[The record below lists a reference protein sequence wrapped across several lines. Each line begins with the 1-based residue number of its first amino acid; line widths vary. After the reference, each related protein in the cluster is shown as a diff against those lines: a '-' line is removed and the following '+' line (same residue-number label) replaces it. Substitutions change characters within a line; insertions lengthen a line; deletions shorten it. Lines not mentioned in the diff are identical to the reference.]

1 MFHFSLKYSK
11 DPTKRLFS
19 SLTFWGCRSKG
30 PGRRKHPI
38 LVRNGKK
45 ESHMVSC
52 YCRQLLNHLT
62 YSRLCPTLSNYVC
75 RSEDSTLKAMPELV
89 QEYHQ
94 NGLRLNSVTLISYL
108 HQWRHKIPIGRK
120 TRGEKKPTCRSLS
133 ETQASPEY
141 KNILFSS
148 E

>member
-1 MFHFSLKYSK
+1 
-11 DPTKRLFS
+11 
-19 SLTFWGCRSKG
+19 
-30 PGRRKHPI
+30 
-38 LVRNGKK
+38 
-45 ESHMVSC
+45 MVSC

-108 HQWRHKIPIGRK
+108 HQLRHKIPIGRK
-120 TRGEKKPTCRSLS
+120 ARGEKKPTCRSLS

>member
-1 MFHFSLKYSK
+1 
-11 DPTKRLFS
+11 
-19 SLTFWGCRSKG
+19 
-30 PGRRKHPI
+30 
-38 LVRNGKK
+38 
-45 ESHMVSC
+45 MVSC

-108 HQWRHKIPIGRK
+108 HQLRHKIPIGRK

-148 E
+148 EQKTLSLCNPHPGKGKETHLKDMLSPTLALCLKEEGTHSWSGQRRHG